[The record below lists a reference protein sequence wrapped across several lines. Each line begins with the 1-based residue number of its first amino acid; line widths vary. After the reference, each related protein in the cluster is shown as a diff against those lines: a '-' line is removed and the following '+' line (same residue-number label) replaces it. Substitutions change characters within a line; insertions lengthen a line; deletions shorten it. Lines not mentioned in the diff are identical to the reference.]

1 MSRPRKIPQPM
12 RPAGLG
18 GRIFGHLMEWL
29 AAPNY
34 HWVIRQL
41 GPGKPRSYLEVGFG
55 TGRLMQ
61 LAAERFLPQ
70 RLYGVD
76 PSNLM
81 LRTAL
86 KKLQRFDGK
95 TQLHLRLGD
104 DELLK
109 NWPEGPFDAIVAS
122 HSFQFWRN
130 PVATLLRIRS
140 LLSPQGRFVLVIRRH
155 ISSEV
160 ITWIPNPI
168 TQSGDEL
175 GGLRAAL
182 AAAGFQI
189 LIDEKLK
196 SGSQGLVMACA

>member
-1 MSRPRKIPQPM
+1 M
-12 RPAGLG
+12 RPSGIAG
-18 GRIFGHLMEWL
+18 RVFGHAMEWL

-34 HWVIRQL
+34 HWVIKQL
-41 GPGKPRSYLEVGFG
+41 APIKPRAYLEIGFG
-55 TGRLMQ
+55 TGRLAQ

-104 DELLK
+104 DTLLK
-109 NWPEGPFDAIVAS
+109 NWPQGPFDAIVAT
-122 HSFQFWRN
+122 HAFQFWSN
-130 PVATLLRIRS
+130 PVATLMRIRS
-140 LLSPQGRFVLVIRRH
+140 LLAPEGRFVLVVRRH
-155 ISSEV
+155 ISKNV
-160 ITWIPNPI
+160 ATFIPNPI
-168 TQSGDEL
+168 TMSGDEL
-175 GGLRAAL
+175 AGLRAAL
-182 AAAGFQI
+182 TASGFRI
-189 LIDEKLK
+189 LVDEKLK